1 VEIFRFTG
9 VTWKREPKKWE
20 AYVHDSYV
28 KPDQKKGFK
37 KRILGYFANEED
49 AARAAD
55 KGRIQ
60 NVRWHDQPDITSS
73 IVAIRVLSVYPC
85 IAQSHIRL
93 CLLVTLLWFTCT
105 NSQLINQGPCPL
117 QCFVW
122 GVWQG
127 QKAVNSEEAM
137 YNINSWSSWSN
148 DVVDSFLYTHKA
160 WPKVGR

>member
-1 VEIFRFTG
+1 M
-9 VTWKREPKKWE
+9 
-20 AYVHDSYV
+20 HDSYV

-93 CLLVTLLWFTCT
+93 CLLVTLL
-105 NSQLINQGPCPL
+105 
-117 QCFVW
+117 
-122 GVWQG
+122 
-127 QKAVNSEEAM
+127 
-137 YNINSWSSWSN
+137 
-148 DVVDSFLYTHKA
+148 
-160 WPKVGR
+160 